1 MNEHKFPALLWRSI
15 PKGVEFVRADIWRIR
30 ENNLPRG
37 KSFLIRFLKVI
48 ILTFRGV
55 AEDRTPLQASALTF
69 YSLLSVVPVLAMVFG
84 IAKGFGFEKALEKL
98 IISNLEGQEQVAIRI
113 VGFAHALLENVK
125 GGLIAGIGLAFLLYT
140 VIKILSHIENALN
153 DIWGIKKGR
162 RVGRKVVDYLSIM
175 VIGPILFLISSTMTV
190 MITSSVRLVIEKVPV
205 LGVLSPAIFFSLS
218 LLPYVAVWTLFSF
231 VYIFVPNT
239 KVNFR
244 SGILG
249 GVIAGTMYQIFQWGY
264 INVQIG
270 VSKYNAIYG
279 SFAALPLFFMWLQI
293 SWLIVLFGA
302 EISFAHQNVETYE
315 FEQDCLN
322 VSPWFK
328 KLLSLRI
335 VHLMIKNFSSG
346 KQPLDAHGIS
356 HELEIPIRLV
366 NQILFEL
373 TAAGVVSEVSTE
385 GGKGARYQP
394 GRDPETITIKY
405 VIDALEKHGSANIP
419 VAQSGELK
427 KLAESLEAFSNM
439 IEQSNANRKL
449 KEI

>member
-218 LLPYVAVWTLFSF
+218 LLH
-231 VYIFVPNT
+231 I
-239 KVNFR
+239 
-244 SGILG
+244 
-249 GVIAGTMYQIFQWGY
+249 
-264 INVQIG
+264 
-270 VSKYNAIYG
+270 
-279 SFAALPLFFMWLQI
+279 LFFELVALRGCMDLVFFCLHFCAKHK
-293 SWLIVLFGA
+293 S
-302 EISFAHQNVETYE
+302 E
-315 FEQDCLN
+315 F
-322 VSPWFK
+322 
-328 KLLSLRI
+328 SLRNSGRRYCRNY
-335 VHLMIKNFSSG
+335 VPDFSVG
-346 KQPLDAHGIS
+346 L
-356 HELEIPIRLV
+356 
-366 NQILFEL
+366 
-373 TAAGVVSEVSTE
+373 
-385 GGKGARYQP
+385 Y
-394 GRDPETITIKY
+394 
-405 VIDALEKHGSANIP
+405 
-419 VAQSGELK
+419 
-427 KLAESLEAFSNM
+427 
-439 IEQSNANRKL
+439 
-449 KEI
+449 